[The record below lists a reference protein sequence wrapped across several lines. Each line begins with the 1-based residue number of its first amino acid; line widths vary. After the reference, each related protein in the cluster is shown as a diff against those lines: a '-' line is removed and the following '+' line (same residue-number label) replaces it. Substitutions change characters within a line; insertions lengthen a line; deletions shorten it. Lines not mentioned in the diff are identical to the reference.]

1 MSEPAHVDQA
11 PIVNR
16 WDAPSAVEAAI
27 RAAGPSPHI
36 LAADFALRLG
46 RLGHVREISVT
57 VASGPEAAEA
67 VRSVLAEMAA
77 YDRVF
82 VAYGL
87 LALVGLAIVLVPMGP
102 LTRDESLE

>member
-1 MSEPAHVDQA
+1 
-11 PIVNR
+11 
-16 WDAPSAVEAAI
+16 
-27 RAAGPSPHI
+27 
-36 LAADFALRLG
+36 
-46 RLGHVREISVT
+46 VT